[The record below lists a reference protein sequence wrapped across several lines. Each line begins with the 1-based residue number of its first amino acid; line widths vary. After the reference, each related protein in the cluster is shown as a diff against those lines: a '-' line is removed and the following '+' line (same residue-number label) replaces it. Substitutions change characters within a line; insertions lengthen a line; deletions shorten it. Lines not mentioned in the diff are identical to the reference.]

1 MAEVARFHG
10 GPRVRRRDCGSA
22 KGAFSCPMMTYRA
35 DRTAPMLLTRCGA
48 KRKEAARRHAS
59 RRPPRWMQCISSPPP
74 PNERL
79 APMPTHVEREGLGKD
94 WRIDPRI
101 FQRYRK
107 LDDGLR
113 FGAAFH
119 SLRLFTVSLS
129 ILDAR
134 DRSPSSGFHIL
145 GLLLCLGEG
154 GVRIAGWLPGLNM
167 SNASRRGGL
176 AGNSRKSRRRSGR
189 KISRNDACLRAWALV
204 EAPSL
209 PL

>member
-94 WRIDPRI
+94 WRIDPGI
-101 FQRYRK
+101 FQR
-107 LDDGLR
+107 L
-113 FGAAFH
+113 
-119 SLRLFTVSLS
+119 
-129 ILDAR
+129 
-134 DRSPSSGFHIL
+134 
-145 GLLLCLGEG
+145 
-154 GVRIAGWLPGLNM
+154 
-167 SNASRRGGL
+167 
-176 AGNSRKSRRRSGR
+176 GNSTMGFGLGPRFTRCGFSQCRFRYWTRGTALLPLVFALFVCSFVWGRGECASPVGSQGWICRMCLVAAGLPEIRVNHGEDQDEKSRATTLVFVRGR
-189 KISRNDACLRAWALV
+189 W
-204 EAPSL
+204 
-209 PL
+209 